1 MVGESVYL
9 RRKKQYK
16 VEHANKVLGVSRIV
30 QCQSRL

>member
-9 RRKKQYK
+9 RKKKYK
-16 VEHANKVLGVSRIV
+16 VQHANKVLGDSRIV